1 MKTIFQPRMEPN
13 TPGRLKY
20 KRTFAIG
27 LAFMT
32 SSIFWAYYNFMMPLV
47 LNTFLSRDLNIT
59 DGIDTI
65 VGVVMV
71 LDNIVGILLLPVFGA
86 LSDRTR
92 SRFGK
97 RTPYIIVGA
106 ISGILA
112 FSVIGFLTMSA
123 GVAVFAT
130 LIAVI
135 MWFNISMAFYRS
147 ASVSLM
153 PDLTDPKVRPTGNA
167 IINLMGALAMVF
179 GLAIPAVMA
188 VIYDTD
194 TVDGLT
200 SARAG
205 GFYSASILTIIALV
219 IFLLAIKETP
229 TGDNFFEIGD
239 KSIATDPVT
248 LEYIGEEEEKVEKE
262 PLLQSLKEIVSNKED
277 RSPLYMLIVIFSFF
291 FGYNAIDTFYSLYA
305 TQYLGWKEG
314 DAGTALLISPIT
326 MILTV
331 IFAGKIAE
339 RIGRKNTVFIG
350 LIGLTLTFTLA
361 MFVTEPGT
369 LMIVFAFIGIF
380 FGFININ
387 TIVMIWEMAPKGK
400 IGAYTGA
407 YYFFSQ
413 LSATLS
419 PVIAGLTFDTY
430 RKIFKVA
437 DGQQYI
443 VMFPYLIFW
452 EIIAILF
459 LFKVK
464 SGEVTLSSDEVD
476 ELKEIYEDD

>member
-112 FSVIGFLTMSA
+112 FSGIGFLTMSA

-229 TGDNFFEIGD
+229 TGDNFLEIGD